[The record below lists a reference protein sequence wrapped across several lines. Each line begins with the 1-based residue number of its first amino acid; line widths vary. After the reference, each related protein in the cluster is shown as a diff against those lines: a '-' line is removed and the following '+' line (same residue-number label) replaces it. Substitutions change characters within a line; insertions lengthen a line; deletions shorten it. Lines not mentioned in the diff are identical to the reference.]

1 MLRMIPNAK
10 VNVVERCSGHGG
22 SWGIKKRNFASAMK
36 FAKGTIR
43 KIDSTKPKHTCSEC
57 PLAAKHLSQ
66 GKFLSHSMKSMNNKT
81 LHPIQLLSK
90 AYGLES

>member
-1 MLRMIPNAK
+1 MIPDTK

-22 SWGIKKRNFASAMK
+22 SWGVKKENFAGAMK

-43 KIDSTKPKHTCSEC
+43 KINSAKAKHTCSEC

-66 GKFLSHSMKSMNNKT
+66 GLIESGASNISKEKT
-81 LHPIQLLSK
+81 LHPIQLFSK
-90 AYGLES
+90 AYGLED